1 MKLRNKKTG
10 EIEVFDCVGAL
21 CFNQDKSKTIKR
33 ISAFS
38 SLAELNEEWEDYTP
52 QEPLIND
59 KDVRNIIRYIAS
71 TYGSDQVYVTNFGMG
86 DIKIKFS
93 FENAGSTYLC
103 FSLNTGIHVPD
114 GLYTITELC
123 GEEE

>member
-10 EIEVFDCVGAL
+10 ETYSMWHICIGGEEITSVKQ
-21 CFNQDKSKTIKR
+21 FNDT
-33 ISAFS
+33 F
-38 SLAELNEEWEDYTP
+38 EDYTP

-71 TYGSDQVYVTNFGMG
+71 TYGSDQVYVTNFGTG

-123 GEEE
+123 GEK

>member
-1 MKLRNKKTG
+1 MEYL
-10 EIEVFDCVGAL
+10 
-21 CFNQDKSKTIKR
+21 
-33 ISAFS
+33 
-38 SLAELNEEWEDYTP
+38 
-52 QEPLIND
+52 
-59 KDVRNIIRYIAS
+59 NIIRYIAS

-114 GLYTITELC
+114 GLYTIAELC
-123 GEEE
+123 GEETNG

>member
-10 EIEVFDCVGAL
+10 G
-21 CFNQDKSKTIKR
+21 KH
-33 ISAFS
+33 
-38 SLAELNEEWEDYTP
+38 ELNDEERDLFTLLKKIGLLEDWEIIEEK
-52 QEPLIND
+52 EPLIND